1 MTEKVAIITAASQG
15 MGAECARVLAARGY
29 KLVLMSRSAEIQ
41 TVASS
46 LSATAVQGD
55 VTNLADLE
63 RLVNTAMEQ
72 YGRVDALVN
81 NTGHPPKGDLLD
93 LTDEDW
99 HIGLDL
105 VLLNTVRLARLVVP
119 IMEQQGNGAIIN
131 ISTFG
136 AKEPSLSFP
145 ISSSLRASLSAF
157 TRLFTE
163 RYAKTGIRMN
173 SVLPGF
179 IDSYTIDEAT
189 RTTIPMQRSGTVK
202 EIAETVAFLLSDEAS
217 YITGQNLCVDGGLT
231 RGL

>member
-41 TVASS
+41 AVASS

-157 TRLFTE
+157 TRLFAE